1 MEFKVDAV
9 RGINEVFTCIN
20 RIRLEFKDT
29 MGDRSTQGSGR
40 INRIRLEFKVC
51 CLRLTGSTAEV
62 VLIESDWNL
71 KQSSTDLGLT
81 LGAVLI
87 ESDWNLKK
95 IMFSI
100 SQVSVAVLIESD
112 WNLKLNPSTIEKL
125 PTVVLIESDWN
136 LKEIIQR

>member
-1 MEFKVDAV
+1 M
-9 RGINEVFTCIN
+9 
-20 RIRLEFKDT
+20 
-29 MGDRSTQGSGR
+29 
-40 INRIRLEFKVC
+40 EFKVC

-136 LKEIIQR
+136 LKEIIQRWYYNCFLSINRIRLEFKDCKQTKIMNGEHEY

>member
-1 MEFKVDAV
+1 MTNVHMFGINRIRLEFKVDAV

-71 KQSSTDLGLT
+71 KQSSTDLG
-81 LGAVLI
+81 AVLI

-95 IMFSI
+95 NLLPRNNGR
-100 SQVSVAVLIESD
+100 QLVLIESD
-112 WNLKLNPSTIEKL
+112 WNLKNDKHIT
-125 PTVVLIESDWN
+125 
-136 LKEIIQR
+136 